1 MKEMQHLRQL
11 DSEKCKPHVGSC
23 SNDESPRQERQR
35 QTVSERDRVADGA
48 LLRPQPTPF
57 EQRKHIQPSPPHML
71 DS

>member
-1 MKEMQHLRQL
+1 MMRA
-11 DSEKCKPHVGSC
+11 HVRR
-23 SNDESPRQERQR
+23 DRDRKR